1 MCVRLYTVSESA
13 NDSVYVSSHMNA
25 AGGTNRLVDDDDVD
39 VTTVKMND
47 FRVYVAI
54 SLLLSYVGQ

>member
-25 AGGTNRLVDDDDVD
+25 AGGTKSLCVCAYVRHDDDDDV
-39 VTTVKMND
+39 
-47 FRVYVAI
+47 
-54 SLLLSYVGQ
+54 S